1 MAWTSTW
8 KKKYYIPGQKES
20 FKLSRSKIDMF
31 IECPRCFYLD
41 RRLEVAKPSMAP
53 FLLNTA
59 VDHLLK
65 KEFDVHRKDA
75 TPHPIISDNELKLIP
90 FNHPKIDEWRENFVG
105 VQYLHTESNF
115 LVFGAVD
122 DLWVEVKGGAG
133 KSAELG
139 KVHVVDYKA
148 TSKDDAV
155 KELEDTRWHDQY
167 RRQMEIY
174 QWLLRHNDVDISDTG
189 YFVYVNGRKDL
200 DGFDGKL
207 EFEINLIPY
216 KGKSDWVD
224 EVLVNAKKCLD
235 NDSIPEAGANCEY
248 CKYREQ
254 AGMAFKKHVEE
265 FGGKVVKG
273 TAGVASTTKTTG
285 KKK

>member
-1 MAWTSTW
+1 MAWNSTW
-8 KKKYYIPGQKES
+8 KKKYYIPGQKEP

-41 RRLEVAKPSMAP
+41 RRLEVARPSMAP

-65 KEFDVHRKDA
+65 KEFDLHRKEA
-75 TPHPIISDNELKLIP
+75 TPHPIISDSGLDLIP

-105 VQYLHTESNF
+105 VQYLHEESNF

-122 DLWVEVKGGAG
+122 DLWVEVKSGAG

-174 QWLLRHNDVDISDTG
+174 QWLLRHNNIDVSDVG
-189 YFVYVNGRKDL
+189 YFVYVNGRKDA

-224 EVLVNAKKCLD
+224 EILVKAKKCLD
-235 NDSIPEAGANCEY
+235 SDAIPKAGDNCEY

-254 AGMAFKKHVEE
+254 AGMAFKKHVAE
-265 FGGKVVKG
+265 FGVGGKVLEND
-273 TAGVASTTKTTG
+273 SKTS

>member
-8 KKKYYIPGQKES
+8 KKKYYIPGQKEP

-65 KEFDVHRKDA
+65 KEFDMHRKEA
-75 TPHPIISDNELKLIP
+75 TPHPIISDNGLKLIP

-105 VQYLHTESNF
+105 VQYLHEESNF

-122 DLWVEVKGGAG
+122 DLWVEIKAGAG

-148 TSKDDAV
+148 TSKDAAV

-174 QWLLRHNDVDISDTG
+174 QWLLRHNNVDISDTG
-189 YFVYVNGRKDL
+189 YFVYVNGRKDV

-207 EFEINLIPY
+207 EFEINLIPH

-224 EVLVNAKKCLD
+224 EVLVRAKKCLD
-235 NDSIPEAGANCEY
+235 NDAIPEAGDNCEY

-254 AGMAFKKHVEE
+254 AGMEFKKHVGE
-265 FGGKVVKG
+265 FGVGGK
-273 TAGVASTTKTTG
+273 TTKTSSTS
-285 KKK
+285 KTSRSK

>member
-8 KKKYYIPGQKES
+8 KKKYYIPYQKEA

-65 KEFDVHRKDA
+65 KEFDMHRKEA
-75 TPHPIISDNELKLIP
+75 TPHPIMSDNGLELIP

-105 VQYLHTESNF
+105 VQYLHTKSNF

-122 DLWVEVKGGAG
+122 DLWIEAKDG
-133 KSAELG
+133 KTG

-148 TSKDDAV
+148 TSKDEAV
-155 KELEDTRWHDQY
+155 KALEPTRWHDQY

-174 QWLLRHNDVDISDTG
+174 QWLLRNNDVDVSDTG

-216 KGKSDWVD
+216 KGKADWID
-224 EVLVNAKKCLD
+224 DVLVRIKETLD
-235 NDSIPEAGANCEY
+235 CDEIPAAGDDCEY
-248 CKYREQ
+248 CKYRES
-254 AGMAFKKHVEE
+254 AGMAFKKHVAE
-265 FGGKVVKG
+265 FGAKAVKS
-273 TAGVASTTKTTG
+273 VANATKTVG
-285 KKK
+285 KKKV

>member
-8 KKKYYIPGQKES
+8 KKKYYIPHQKEA

-41 RRLEVAKPSMAP
+41 RRLEVARPSMAP

-65 KEFDVHRKDA
+65 KEFDMHRKEA
-75 TPHPIISDNELKLIP
+75 TPHPIMTDNGLELIP

-105 VQYLHTESNF
+105 VQYLHEESNF

-122 DLWVEVKGGAG
+122 DLWTDTK
-133 KSAELG
+133 G

-148 TSKDDAV
+148 TSKDEAV
-155 KELEDTRWHDQY
+155 KALEPTRWHDQY

-174 QWLLRHNDVDISDTG
+174 QWLLRNNDIDISDTG

-216 KGKSDWVD
+216 KGKADWID
-224 EVLVNAKKCLD
+224 DVLIKIKKCLD
-235 NDSIPEAGANCEY
+235 NDTIPEAGGDCEY

-254 AGMAFKKHVEE
+254 AGMAFKKHVAE
-265 FGGKVVKG
+265 FGGK
-273 TAGVASTTKTTG
+273 AIKTDKADKTVG
-285 KKK
+285 KKKA

>member
-1 MAWTSTW
+1 
-8 KKKYYIPGQKES
+8 
-20 FKLSRSKIDMF
+20 
-31 IECPRCFYLD
+31 
-41 RRLEVAKPSMAP
+41 MAP

-65 KEFDVHRKDA
+65 KEFDVHRKEA
-75 TPHPIISDNELKLIP
+75 TPHPIISDNGLDLIP

-105 VQYLHTESNF
+105 VQYLHEKSNF

-122 DLWVEVKGGAG
+122 DLWVEVKGGLKGVDGAKSG
-133 KSAELG
+133 KGAELG

-200 DGFDGKL
+200 DSFDGKL

-216 KGKSDWVD
+216 KGKDDWID
-224 EVLVNAKKCLD
+224 EVLINAKKCLD
-235 NDSIPEAGANCEY
+235 NDAIPEAGDNCEY

-254 AGMAFKKHVEE
+254 AGMAFKKHVAE
-265 FGGKVVKG
+265 FGVVGKEGKG
-273 TAGVASTTKTTG
+273 GNSKVS